1 MADKI
6 RVIIADDE
14 QLIRSGLKIM
24 LESLDDIEVV
34 ALASNGKEAYELVKV
49 YRPNVVLMD
58 IRMPVSNGIEGTKL
72 IKKEFPDTYILV
84 VTTFQDTEY
93 ILEAMKL
100 GASGYLLK
108 DSDYQD
114 IYDGIKLVLSGKIVM
129 DSQVSSKLVNQTSL
143 DRVKELDLDL
153 NDKER
158 EIIRNVS
165 RGRSNREIAEL
176 MFLSEGTIKNSIS
189 QILLKLDLRD
199 RTQLAIFAIENG
211 LNN

>member
-1 MADKI
+1 MKDKI
-6 RVIIADDE
+6 RLIIADDE

-34 ALASNGKEAYELVKV
+34 GLASNGKEAYELVRTH
-49 YRPNVVLMD
+49 RPDIVLMD
-58 IRMPVSNGIEGTKL
+58 IRMPVSGGIEGTKL
-72 IKKEFPDTYILV
+72 IKESFPDTYILI

-108 DSDYQD
+108 DSDYRE
-114 IYDGIKLVLSGKIVM
+114 IYEGIKLVLSGKIVM
-129 DSQVSSKLVNQTSL
+129 DREVSSKLVNRTSL
-143 DRVKELDLDL
+143 GKAKLLDLDL

-158 EIIRNVS
+158 EIIKNVS
-165 RGRSNREIAEL
+165 KGRNNREIAEI

>member
-1 MADKI
+1 MNDKI
-6 RVIIADDE
+6 RLIIADDE

-34 ALASNGKEAYELVKV
+34 GLASNGKEAYELVRT
-49 YRPNVVLMD
+49 YRPDIVLMD
-58 IRMPVSNGIEGTKL
+58 IRMPVFGGIEGTKL
-72 IKKEFPDTYILV
+72 IKESFPDTYILI

-108 DSDYQD
+108 DSDYRE
-114 IYDGIKLVLSGKIVM
+114 IYEGIKLVLSGKIVM
-129 DSQVSSKLVNQTSL
+129 DREVSSKLVNRTSL
-143 DRVKELDLDL
+143 GKAKLPDLDL

-158 EIIRNVS
+158 EIIKNVS
-165 RGRSNREIAEL
+165 KGRNNREIAEI

>member
-1 MADKI
+1 MKDKI
-6 RVIIADDE
+6 RLIIADDE

-34 ALASNGKEAYELVKV
+34 GLASNGKEAYELVRTH
-49 YRPNVVLMD
+49 RPDIVLMD
-58 IRMPVSNGIEGTKL
+58 IRMPVSGGIEGTKL
-72 IKKEFPDTYILV
+72 IKESFPDTYILI

-108 DSDYQD
+108 DSDYRE
-114 IYDGIKLVLSGKIVM
+114 IYEGIKLVLSGKIVM
-129 DSQVSSKLVNQTSL
+129 DREVSSKLVNRTSL
-143 DRVKELDLDL
+143 GKAKLPDLDL

-158 EIIRNVS
+158 EIIKNVS
-165 RGRSNREIAEL
+165 KGRNNREIAEI